1 MKQSKY
7 TLIMD
12 KIQVNNTSKSL
23 LLVDDDRLI
32 LSTLSRGLRQE
43 GYKVGTAESVDEAE
57 IWLKENEKPDLILL
71 DLRMPR
77 RSGQELADQLS
88 KSHIPF
94 VMLSA
99 LSEQDAIKRA
109 SASGAMGYLL
119 KPVDVTQLIPAIETA
134 ISRAQDIQGL
144 RGSKEQLQS
153 ALDDDRSVSVA
164 IGIIMDQ
171 HRLGQKE
178 AMELLRNRARSK
190 QLKLIDLASLVISSR
205 ELLNIGSSV

>member
-1 MKQSKY
+1 MKQSKRP
-7 TLIMD
+7 LIMD
-12 KIQVNNTSKSL
+12 NMQDKNILKSL

-32 LSTLSRGLRQE
+32 LSTLSKGLRQA
-43 GYKVGTAESVDEAE
+43 GYKVWTAESVDEAE
-57 IWLKENEKPDLILL
+57 VWLKENVKPDLVLL
-71 DLRMPR
+71 DLRMPG

-88 KSHIPF
+88 QKHVPF

-99 LSEQDAIKRA
+99 LSEQEAIKRA
-109 SASGAMGYLL
+109 SASGALGYLL

-134 ISRAQDIQGL
+134 VSRAQDIEGL

-171 HRLGQKE
+171 HRLGRKE
-178 AMELLRNRARSK
+178 AMELLRNNARSK
-190 QLKLIDLASLVISSR
+190 QIKLVDLASHVISSR
-205 ELLNIGSSV
+205 EYLNIGNSV